1 MKDINYSDWAI
12 KQHEFAEETDS
23 IRLAKMP
30 HWGSFLYH
38 ASIPGRDED
47 GNKRLV
53 RFNIRQLFCESY
65 CQASDLDYS
74 VYPRAHENA
83 AKPADLVAQKRHYTA
98 CVYDKIASYILSLQ
112 VSPLVVFEHSNY
124 KKWMDI
130 DGFHF
135 DYLRQLL
142 IENGILFIDA
152 QSLPKYLPTI
162 NMPVVIVELISNN
175 DRLIYNCESVLR
187 ASKGNTTITYI
198 SLLKEY
204 DREEM
209 AYLIDQEKS
218 TTQPISIPE
227 PPKPVENK
235 IVVGEYERLLA
246 ESKLSKDNFDEFQKV
261 LDSNGVTC
269 LYHFT
274 DRRNLDSIKQH
285 GGLFSWFY
293 CETNNIQIPF
303 PGGDESSKSLDKSFH
318 LEDYVRLSFCEDH
331 PMSWRLQQQGY
342 DLVLLK
348 IKVDAA
354 WIKNTLFSDINAAD
368 KNHYHGG
375 KLEDLTKIDF
385 SATRQHYLRKDSPL
399 FKKHQAEVLVKTFLP
414 LEYITNFDNPDII

>member
-1 MKDINYSDWAI
+1 MKGINYSDWAVR
-12 KQHEFAEETDS
+12 QHEFAENTDS

-30 HWGSFLYH
+30 HWGSFVYH
-38 ASIPGRDED
+38 ASIPGKDEE

-65 CQASDLDYS
+65 CLASDLDYS
-74 VYPRAHENA
+74 VYPRAKENS
-83 AKPADLVAQKRHYTA
+83 AKPEEFLAQKRHYTA

-112 VSPLVVFEHSNY
+112 VPPLVVFEHSNY

-135 DYLRQLL
+135 DYLRQLF
-142 IENGILFIDA
+142 IDNGILFIDA
-152 QSLPKYLPTI
+152 KSLPKYLPSI
-162 NMPVVIVELISNN
+162 NMPIVFVELITNN
-175 DRLIYNCESVLR
+175 DRMIYKCESVLR

-209 AYLIDQEKS
+209 AFLIDQEKS
-218 TTQPISIPE
+218 KAQSITIPQTQ
-227 PPKPVENK
+227 KKVDNNK
-235 IVVGEYERLLA
+235 NVREYDRLFA
-246 ESKLSKDNFDEFQKV
+246 ESKLPKNNFAEYKKI

-293 CETNNIQIPF
+293 CETNNIHIPF

-342 DLVLLK
+342 DLVLLQIK
-348 IKVDAA
+348 IDAA

-368 KNHYHGG
+368 KNHSHGG
-375 KLEDLTKIDF
+375 ELDDLTRIDF
-385 SATRQHYLRKDSPL
+385 SATRQHFLRKDSSL

-414 LEYITNFDNPDII
+414 LEYITNLDNPDII